1 MSCNSHLHAVM
12 ALTPLDGTQAA
23 SAAAS
28 NQNPLQRLLPPRHC
42 PSPHP
47 LDCSQQQPAS
57 QSASACAT
65 LHPSKTLEAFQGAIS
80 NFHSKIVQ
88 GFKRYR
94 AGGVCRDFSLK
105 KPFMSPVVHVSPEVA
120 RVCQAISQLYKP
132 AQMMKIM
139 IWKPEF
145 MERKSVGDSGRSWRR
160 NFNPF
165 GDA

>member
-1 MSCNSHLHAVM
+1 M
-12 ALTPLDGTQAA
+12 ALTPPDSTQAA

-28 NQNPLQRLLPPRHC
+28 NQNPLQRFQRLLPPRHC

-47 LDCSQQQPAS
+47 LDCSQQASCQHRSLRQPAQRS
-57 QSASACAT
+57 I
-65 LHPSKTLEAFQGAIS
+65 PVRRFQGAIS
-80 NFHSKIVQ
+80 NFPSKIVQ
-88 GFKRYR
+88 GFKRCR
-94 AGGVCRDFSLK
+94 AGDVCRDFSLK
-105 KPFMSPVVHVSPEVA
+105 KPFMRPVVDVSPGVA
-120 RVCQAISQLYKP
+120 RVCQEISQLYKP